1 MKQNRF
7 TIMSVHTYIGCC
19 DAPDLNLL
27 PSRDERRKF
36 KKGQYKESII
46 LEIDR
51 IDTGGGT
58 ERNTARAEGTDT
70 THAAVLLAEFESGIR
85 YDQLP
90 PIVVLVDGVYKL
102 IDGFTRVDALK
113 QRNQH
118 KWAFDVYEIFE
129 GCTLED
135 FEDEAGLG
143 ANNHAQA
150 KKATRDDFITKG
162 IKWVERQESPTVS
175 KSQIKTW
182 VNEIDHTFTKD
193 QVNTIVNR
201 IHDSAYPDTSVA
213 SFTEAKA
220 TTYLSAKG
228 ITSKGKVD
236 DDGMHGRTFAASSN
250 ATHGPRNF
258 CHILRDFKET
268 GRRTKVNLF
277 APNGTKAKDV
287 EKVIKAQMDE
297 FLELAEAIQEM
308 AVIIKTD
315 KNWMPFEFGVRP
327 SQLVDVD
334 PEGGVVPLQ

>member
-1 MKQNRF
+1 
-7 TIMSVHTYIGCC
+7 MSVHTYIGRC
-19 DAPDLNLL
+19 DAPDLNRL
-27 PSRDERRKF
+27 PSREERRKF
-36 KKGQYKESII
+36 KKGQYKETLI
-46 LEIDR
+46 LEIAR

-58 ERNTARAEGTDT
+58 EKNTARAEGTDS
-70 THAAVLLAEFESGIR
+70 THASVLLAEFESGIR

-113 QRNQH
+113 QRHQE

-150 KKATRDDFITKG
+150 KKATRDDFIIKG
-162 IKWVERQESPTVS
+162 INWVQRQNCEDQPTVS

-182 VNEIDHTFTKD
+182 VNEIDHTFTTD
-193 QVNTIVNR
+193 QVTTIVNR
-201 IHDSAYPDTSVA
+201 IFDSAYPDTSVA

-220 TTYLSAKG
+220 TAYLSSKG

-236 DDGMHGRTFAASSN
+236 DNGMHGRTFAASSN

-258 CHILRDFKET
+258 CHILKDFKET

-297 FLELAEAIQEM
+297 FIELAEAIQEM
-308 AVIIKTD
+308 AILIKSD

-334 PEGGVVPLQ
+334 PDGGVVPLQ